1 MIKIDIVKRVAQE
14 LGINDSEALTV
25 IDVIIESMKDT
36 ICEHGRLEIRDFG
49 VFQIK
54 ERKGR
59 TGRNPRNLKEYPIPA
74 RRVVTFK
81 LGKELKNFAASRSGP
96 AVRLDARGKAPAA
109 PKGDPPPENPADGN

>member
-1 MIKIDIVKRVAQE
+1 MIKIDIVKKVAQE
-14 LGINDSEALTV
+14 LGINDTEALTV
-25 IDVIIESMKDT
+25 IDVVLESMKDT

-59 TGRNPRNLKEYPIPA
+59 TGRNPRNLKEYPIPP

-81 LGKELKNFAASRSGP
+81 LGKELKSFAADQAGP
-96 AVRLDARGKAPAA
+96 ARRIETDGTG
-109 PKGDPPPENPADGN
+109 GDGTGSED